1 MMKDGFLGYQTSFML
16 DFVVCALVAIVPL
29 LVFSLW
35 KVKFGKQYQQHRR
48 LQLFLGVVLLV
59 AVSAFEVDLRFIQ
72 GGWENIVQKSAVND
86 EVLAERIAAASPWMN
101 FHLIFAITTPVLW
114 ALTIG
119 LALGKFPKP
128 TAPSSHSRWHKVL
141 GWASAIDITMTA
153 VTGLIFYYVAFVDV
167 R

>member
-35 KVKFGKQYQQHRR
+35 KVKFGKQYQQHRK

-72 GGWENIVQKSAVND
+72 GGWENIVKKSATDDV
-86 EVLAERIAAASPWMN
+86 VLAERISAAKPWMN
-101 FHLIFAITTPVLW
+101 LHLVFAITTPILW
-114 ALTIG
+114 AITLG
-119 LALGKFPKP
+119 MALYQFEKP
-128 TAPSSHSRWHKVL
+128 AQPGRHSKWHRIL
-141 GWASAIDITMTA
+141 GWSSAIDITMTA
-153 VTGLIFYYVAFVDV
+153 VTGLIFYYVAFVNV
-167 R
+167 